1 VPALAL
7 VMTLLHDLNSR
18 ALNPAASAVVSA
30 CAGSGKTWLLVSR
43 IVRALLEGAQPSE
56 ILAITFTRK
65 AAQEMSARLREWLRA
80 LATADDATVER
91 MLEEREVPRAHIGAM
106 LPLARQLYE
115 RCLTA
120 EPGITIT
127 TFHSWFLQLLR
138 RAPLDAGALGEV
150 KLAEETAALVSEAWR
165 RFARRMQREP
175 ESAAAGGLDRLFR
188 DYGLFSTRQ
197 LLMNFVQHRADWWA
211 YGHGHT
217 DPVQRALDQMSAAL
231 EYAADEDIAGVLWRD
246 ASFVESLDAYE
257 NYLEQG
263 VTRGRPSAE
272 KLALAGSEADPNRRF
287 ELAWTAIFSD
297 KGEPRKYG
305 ANKKQEA
312 ALGAEGQQRFFE
324 LHRELSARLADMRAH
339 LQAQHSYWVNN
350 AALHCGAALLE
361 EYQGLKRERQ
371 VIDYGDIEWRAWRLV
386 SDSEHAVAMQCKLD
400 ARYRHV
406 LLDEFQ
412 DTNPLQWL
420 TLQSWFAAAAESDA
434 HPCVF
439 VVGDPKQSIYRFR
452 RAEARLFAR
461 AATYLAEGFGA
472 AQLSQDESRR
482 CAPPVIDVV
491 NRLFTAAGMD
501 DFRAHGAHYKQKPGR
516 VEVWPLIAKDAAEEA
531 ANDGALRDPF
541 VTPLIEREDNRR
553 QREAALLAERIAVI
567 KKEWWVADDEHGEVG
582 RPARYSDI
590 MLLARRRTHLEVYES
605 ALRHAGIPFTTSRHG
620 GLLDTLEAQDL
631 LALLEFLISPFDDLK
646 LAHALRSPVFS
657 CSDGDL
663 IAIATARLAD
673 KNKTWWQCLQALQAD
688 VTSAA
693 LTRAHGLLESWLA
706 RADTLPVHDQ
716 LDRIYFE
723 ADVPRRYADAVPT
736 AMRGAVTANLDAL
749 MQRALDTDSGRYP
762 SLPRFIT
769 DLKELREA
777 PDQEAPDEGTVVDGS
792 GDAVRILT
800 VHGAKGLEAPI
811 VWLLDAAAAVPRD
824 RGYSVLLDWPE
835 DEDRPRHFSLC
846 TRKAELSRAQ
856 RSIADSEAEHAAREE
871 LNLLYVAMTRA
882 KQALIVSG
890 IDGNGR
896 AASWYDKVRAA
907 ALDVAGTAAQTNEFV
922 CVGVSLDEK
931 KYKIKQILTKPPVV
945 SGSVDPR
952 LSQPLPTGTRREQAA
967 GAGLGYGTQF
977 HLLMEHL
984 TGEPASDRASLQRML
999 GADDME
1005 FHALWQDAQRLL
1017 TDEQLS
1023 RYFDVSRFVRA
1034 ANEVPLVSDTGDTL
1048 RIDRLVE
1055 FADEVCVLDYKT
1067 GALDGVAPELLAQ
1080 YRAQVGVY
1088 CVHMALAFPGRQVS
1102 GVIIFTGGGIVS
1114 VSGRE

>member
-1 VPALAL
+1 MMP
-7 VMTLLHDLNSR
+7 LHDLNGR
-18 ALNPAASAVVSA
+18 ALNPKASAVVSA

-65 AAQEMSARLREWLRA
+65 AAQEMSARLREWLRE

-91 MLEEREVPRAHIGAM
+91 MLEEREVPRARIGAM

-175 ESAAAGGLDRLFR
+175 ESAAASGLDRLFR

-211 YGHGHT
+211 YGRGHA
-217 DPVQRALDQMSAAL
+217 DPVQHALDQMSAAL
-231 EYAADEDIAGVLWRD
+231 EYAPDEDI
-246 ASFVESLDAYE
+246 
-257 NYLEQG
+257 
-263 VTRGRPSAE
+263 
-272 KLALAGSEADPNRRF
+272 LATL
-287 ELAWTAIFSD
+287 FSD
-297 KGEPRKYG
+297 DLFWCEVEAFAELLVRNTDSDKKHSANLTSARQVANSADTFARIRSAVLKKDGDLLARKSSAAQRKRLG
-305 ANKKQEA
+305 PENEA
-312 ALGAEGQQRFFE
+312 RFLE
-324 LHRELSARLADMRAH
+324 LHQSLGVRLQNV
-339 LQAQHSYWVNN
+339 LQAIADQSSYRTNE

-361 EYQGLKRERQ
+361 EYQALKQERQ
-371 VIDYGDIEWRAWRLV
+371 VIDFGDIEWRAWQV
-386 SDSEHAVAMQCKLD
+386 VADSEHAVAMQCKLD

-472 AQLSQDESRR
+472 EQLSQDESRR
-482 CAPPVIDVV
+482 CAPAVIDVV
-491 NRLFTAAGMD
+491 NRLFIAAGMD
-501 DFRAHGAHYKQKPGR
+501 DFRAHEAHYPQKLGR
-516 VEVWPLIAKDAAEEA
+516 VEVWPLIAKDASEEA
-531 ANDGALRDPF
+531 AADGALRDPF
-541 VTPLIEREDNRR
+541 VTPLVEREDNRR
-553 QREAALLAERIAVI
+553 EREAALLAERIAVV
-567 KKEWWVADDEHGEVG
+567 KKEWWIADDEHGEAG
-582 RPARYSDI
+582 RPARYGDI
-590 MLLARRRTHLEVYES
+590 MLLARRRTHLEVYER

-646 LAHALRSPVFS
+646 LAHVLRSPVFG
-657 CSDGDL
+657 CSDEDL
-663 IAIATARLAD
+663 IAIATQRLAD
-673 KNKTWWQCLQALQAD
+673 KNKTWWQCLQALQTD
-688 VTSAA
+688 DTSAGLA
-693 LTRAHGLLESWLA
+693 RAHNLLESWLA

-723 ADVPRRYADAVPT
+723 ADVPRRYADAVPA
-736 AMRGAVTANLDAL
+736 AMRGAVAANLDAL
-749 MQRALDTDSGRYP
+749 MQRALDTDAGRYP

-769 DLKELREA
+769 ELKELREA
-777 PDQEAPDEGTVVDGS
+777 PDQEAPDEGAVVDGS
-792 GDAVRILT
+792 SDAVRILT

-824 RGYSVLLDWPE
+824 RGYDVLLDWPE

-846 TRKAELSRAQ
+846 TRRAELSRAQ
-856 RSIADSEAEHAAREE
+856 RAIADSEAEHAVREE

-882 KQALIVSG
+882 KQVLIVSG

-896 AASWYDKVRAA
+896 AASWYDKIRAA
-907 ALDVAGTAAQTNEFV
+907 VLNVIGTAAQTNEFV
-922 CVGVSLDEK
+922 CAGVSLDQK
-931 KYKIKQILTKPPVV
+931 KYQIKQILTKSPVV
-945 SGSVDPR
+945 SVPVDPR
-952 LSQPLPTGTRREQAA
+952 LSQLLPTGTRREQAV

-977 HLLMEHL
+977 HLLMEYL
-984 TGEPASDRASLQRML
+984 TGESAPDRKSLQRLL
-999 GADDME
+999 GTSDME
-1005 FHALWQDAQRLL
+1005 FHALWQHAQRLL
-1017 TDEQLS
+1017 TDAQLR
-1023 RYFDVSRFVRA
+1023 RYFDASRFVRA
-1034 ANEVPLVSDTGDTL
+1034 ANEVPIISDTGDTL

-1080 YRAQVGVY
+1080 YRAQVGAY
-1088 CVHMALAFPGRQVS
+1088 CVHMALAFPGRRVS